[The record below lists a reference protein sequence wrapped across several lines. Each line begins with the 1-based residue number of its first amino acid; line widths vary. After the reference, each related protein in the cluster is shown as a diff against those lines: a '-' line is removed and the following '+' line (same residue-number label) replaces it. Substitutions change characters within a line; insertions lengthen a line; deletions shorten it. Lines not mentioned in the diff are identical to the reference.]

1 MQSASFAQD
10 FDSMADIAQD
20 IAPGSPLVSNAA
32 VAGSGEGP
40 LPISEDTE
48 TRDFAVAMATIAND
62 TRGSDISVLHVE
74 PLIYWTRYMVCRM
87 LSSTNKAVF
96 VDIQLASIAVNIT
109 DIWGD

>member
-1 MQSASFAQD
+1 
-10 FDSMADIAQD
+10 MADIAQD

-74 PLIYWTRYMVCRM
+74 PLIYWTRYMVRCMR
-87 LSSTNKAVF
+87 LS
-96 VDIQLASIAVNIT
+96 IQICNFRTSPCLK
-109 DIWGD
+109 